1 MSIRFRALAVLAAGS
16 LLAGCSA
23 GPVSQATTLPATAV
37 PVEEATP
44 SSSAQSSTA
53 AAGSPAA
60 PTASPASP
68 PSPAVIPTG
77 VPPKPG
83 DPTWKLVK
91 ETPKAGGGSTVEY
104 EVTWTAPEGIASEF
118 LAYGV
123 TECLRSEKKYN
134 GKPCLVPGMKIAR
147 STLDLIGRAP
157 GDARKMTVTWDQNE
171 VGPSLYWS
179 ILLRATNSFGDSI
192 FTIVHSEDVCYGC
205 TY

>member
-1 MSIRFRALAVLAAGS
+1 MSIQVRAIAVLAAAS
-16 LLAGCSA
+16 LLAGCAA

-37 PVEEATP
+37 PVEEASP
-44 SSSAQSSTA
+44 SATAQSSA
-53 AAGSPAA
+53 AATGSPAA

-68 PSPAVIPTG
+68 AVIATG

-91 ETPKAGGGSTVEY
+91 ETPKTGGGSTVEY
-104 EVTWTAPEGIASEF
+104 EITWTAPEGIASEF

-134 GKPCLVPGMKIAR
+134 GTPCLVRGMKIPK

-157 GDARKMTVTWDQNE
+157 GDARTMTVTWDQNE

>member
-1 MSIRFRALAVLAAGS
+1 VGDGTRRSLYDVADTRHDGGPPRGRLQHMSIRLRAIAVLAAAS

-134 GKPCLVPGMKIAR
+134 GKP
-147 STLDLIGRAP
+147 
-157 GDARKMTVTWDQNE
+157 
-171 VGPSLYWS
+171 
-179 ILLRATNSFGDSI
+179 
-192 FTIVHSEDVCYGC
+192 
-205 TY
+205 